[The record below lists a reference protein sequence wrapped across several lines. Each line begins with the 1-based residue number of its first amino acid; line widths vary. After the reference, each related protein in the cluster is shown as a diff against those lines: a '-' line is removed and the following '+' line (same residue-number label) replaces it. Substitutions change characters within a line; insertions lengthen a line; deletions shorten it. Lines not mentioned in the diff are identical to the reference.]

1 MSKTHN
7 TCLTAEQRAHLN
19 RIAATAARHRLTS
32 QPTWMPI
39 RTANDLFASGLDGDD
54 LEDAF
59 AALSEREKT
68 RFVGDP
74 RRYLQAPAELSFFL
88 MEK

>member
-19 RIAATAARHRLTS
+19 RIAATSDRQRLTA
-32 QPTWMPI
+32 QPAWAPI
-39 RTANDLFASGLDGDD
+39 RTANELFASGLDGDD

-59 AALSEREKT
+59 AALSEREKA
-68 RFVGDP
+68 RFVHDP
-74 RRYLQAPAELSFFL
+74 RRYRQAPTDLSFI
-88 MEK
+88 